1 MLLRC
6 ARFVSPHFRTR
17 KGRYTFP
24 SAKFKRVTRKGDDS
38 KYGRYKDPKKVDKA
52 MDSKLHMIICEEFAS
67 STKMFE
73 SQPRARK
80 DWLEQHQKIKLKSGQ
95 AGLDYKDD
103 DAT

>member
-1 MLLRC
+1 
-6 ARFVSPHFRTR
+6 
-17 KGRYTFP
+17 
-24 SAKFKRVTRKGDDS
+24 
-38 KYGRYKDPKKVDKA
+38 

-103 DAT
+103 DATWHWTNALKLLLQKLYGKTERPINEQNAEIWKAR

>member
-1 MLLRC
+1 
-6 ARFVSPHFRTR
+6 
-17 KGRYTFP
+17 
-24 SAKFKRVTRKGDDS
+24 
-38 KYGRYKDPKKVDKA
+38 

-80 DWLEQHQKIKLKSGQ
+80 DWLQQHQKIKLKSCQ

-103 DAT
+103 DATWHWTNALKLLLQKLYGKTERPINEQNAEFCKAR